1 KSTGDGGILPGSEQG
16 QREECAG
23 RGEAEQR
30 REQFVSVTNL
40 SDFVVPTAVK
50 DCRRN
55 DENGGVDKKRRA
67 QGGGGVNL
75 RVAQGFA
82 LALGRASVV
91 ARLHHGRVHVQIV

>member
-1 KSTGDGGILPGSEQG
+1 QETFHHHLAGERAGDGGILPGSEQG

-30 REQFVSVTNL
+30 GEQLVSVADL
-40 SDFVVPTAVK
+40 GDFVVPAAVK

-55 DENGGVDKKRRA
+55 NENRGVDKKRRA

-75 RVAQGFA
+75 RVAQSFA
-82 LALGRASVV
+82 LALGRA
-91 ARLHHGRVHVQIV
+91 RV